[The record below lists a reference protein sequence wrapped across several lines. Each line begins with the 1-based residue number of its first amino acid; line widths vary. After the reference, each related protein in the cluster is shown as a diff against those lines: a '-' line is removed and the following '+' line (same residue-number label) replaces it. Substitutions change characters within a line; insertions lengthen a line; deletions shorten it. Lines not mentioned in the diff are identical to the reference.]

1 MKRNLTLFVLLIM
14 LLGLILWFMQRQSS
28 STLRTDRSD
37 FAFPDTASLTRI
49 FLADKFGN
57 SVLLKREGNGW
68 TANGKPAIQENV
80 LFLLDAIKNIEV
92 RHPVARAAYN
102 NIMKQM
108 AATGI
113 KVELY
118 VKDKKVKTYYV
129 GHETQDQMGTY
140 MYLENSSVP
149 YAMHI
154 PGFDGFLNVRYNTN
168 EKAWW
173 KRSVFS
179 FSPDEIHSIVID
191 NKLKPEQSFEI
202 VRDRNTWRLCSYP
215 EGRPYSRASEE
226 KMLHYLNEYRN
237 INYERELTGTS
248 PEIDSIL
255 QAGPMMIIT
264 VRTQAGDQRI
274 ARMYPK
280 PRTEPPQDE
289 WQRQPDEMW
298 QFDPDR
304 FYLQIDTLSQ
314 IFTAQYFV
322 FRKLM
327 RSPQDFFL
335 ATK

>member
-1 MKRNLTLFVLLIM
+1 
-14 LLGLILWFMQRQSS
+14 MQRQSS
-28 STLRTDRSD
+28 STLLTDRSD
-37 FAFPDTASLTRI
+37 FAFPDTASLTQI

-57 SVLLKREGNGW
+57 SVLLKRAGNGW

-80 LFLLDAIKNIEV
+80 LFLLDAIRNIEV
-92 RHPVARAAYN
+92 RHPVAKAAYN

-154 PGFDGFLNVRYNTN
+154 PGFNGILNVRYNTN

-173 KRSVFS
+173 KRTVFS
-179 FSPDEIHSIVID
+179 FSPEEIYSIVVE
-191 NKLKPEQSFEI
+191 NRLNPEKSFDI
-202 VRDRNTWRLCSYP
+202 VREKNTWMMRSYP
-215 EGRPYSRASEE
+215 EGRPYTRASEE
-226 KMLHYLNEYRN
+226 KLLHYISEYGN
-237 INYERELTGTS
+237 INYERELSGRS
-248 PEIDSIL
+248 SEIDSIL

-264 VRTQAGDQRI
+264 VKTQAAQRT
-274 ARMYPK
+274 AWMYPK
-280 PRTEPPQDE
+280 PRTESHQDE
-289 WQRQPDEMW
+289 WLRQRGPMSNY
-298 QFDPDR
+298 DPDR
-304 FYLQIDTLSQ
+304 FYLQIDTLPQ

-327 RSPQDFFL
+327 RTPEDFFL
-335 ATK
+335 TTK